1 MEGCAILGNDTLLLL
16 VIKRQRDK
24 HTENIRTDIKT
35 NKQTDKQTNRQTDKQ
50 TDKQTNRQTAIT
62 NKHSD
67 RVNKQT
73 DKWL

>member
-35 NKQTDKQTNRQTDKQ
+35 NRQTG
-50 TDKQTNRQTAIT
+50 RQTAIK

-73 DKWL
+73 DKQTNYLLKADNC

>member
-35 NKQTDKQTNRQTDKQ
+35 NRQTGR
-50 TDKQTNRQTAIT
+50 QTNRQTAIK

-73 DKWL
+73 DKQTNYLLKADNC